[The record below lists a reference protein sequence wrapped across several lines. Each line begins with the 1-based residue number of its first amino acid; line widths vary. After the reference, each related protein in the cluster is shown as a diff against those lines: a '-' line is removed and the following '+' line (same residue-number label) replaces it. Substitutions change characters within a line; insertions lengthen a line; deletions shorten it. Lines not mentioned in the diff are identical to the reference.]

1 MDTIL
6 NGHQIALMAAL
17 VARVARHEEHK
28 LETTTMF
35 ELTRDVI
42 DISKGI
48 FDHETLEALE
58 IKDLGRYGEKIRNV
72 IFTFYDGRRVFIE
85 CCPQPEFVPSGDIG
99 PDGPQGGGSGFTEP
113 TRLAA

>member
-1 MDTIL
+1 MQLTL
-6 NGHQIALMAAL
+6 NGTQIALMAAL
-17 VARVARHEEHK
+17 VARVCRHEAHK

-35 ELTRDVI
+35 DLTRDLV
-42 DISKGI
+42 DLSNGI
-48 FDHETLEALE
+48 FGEDLFAAE
-58 IKDLGRYGEKIRNV
+58 IKDLGRYGKKTRTV
-72 IFTFYDGRRVFIE
+72 IFTFQDGEKIFIE